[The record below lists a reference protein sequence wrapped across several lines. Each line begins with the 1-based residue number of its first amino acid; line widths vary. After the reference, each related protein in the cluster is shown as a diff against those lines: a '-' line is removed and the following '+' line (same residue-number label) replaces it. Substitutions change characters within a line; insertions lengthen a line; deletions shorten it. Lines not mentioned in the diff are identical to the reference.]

1 MTGLRIEMP
10 TTAQVRELPELVR
23 IRVPREWE
31 DMNGHVNVQYHV
43 AMYNECT
50 DPILA
55 MLGIDQEW
63 VRTERVGL
71 FDLEH
76 HIWYQ
81 NEVHV
86 GDEVGVHA
94 RFVVRNAKRMQ
105 GVVIMLNATRDCIAS
120 VIEFV
125 CAAAD
130 LDARRTVTWPVRLA
144 ARLDAVIDEHES
156 LAWPAPRS
164 GAIAV

>member
-86 GDEVGVHA
+86 GDEVGCACAFRRAQCQTHA
-94 RFVVRNAKRMQ
+94 GR
-105 GVVIMLNATRDCIAS
+105 RDPAERHPRLHRQCH
-120 VIEFV
+120 
-125 CAAAD
+125 
-130 LDARRTVTWPVRLA
+130 RVRLRRGRPGCPPHGDRGRCDWRHA
-144 ARLDAVIDEHES
+144 SMR
-156 LAWPAPRS
+156 
-164 GAIAV
+164 